1 MLAPDVRTVA
11 MDLLRPPAGYR
22 LDRAALTTYS
32 LDLDVLLALPL
43 AVLAHSE
50 KSVDELLHDPL
61 LLLEAMRQSSG
72 RVHVFVD
79 EGGIAIPP
87 TARALYALLESSV
100 HPVRAPNGG
109 AFHPK
114 VWMIRFLDAEE
125 RPLLRVAVLSRNLTF
140 DRCWDLLLSSEAKP
154 ERRLKPVDS
163 RPLAELLRAL
173 PDMALRK
180 LPEELLASLNVL
192 AEEVGRTPFPSPDG
206 FNDSISFQALG
217 LPAKSRKPWQPGANG
232 NRLLAVAPFVNAT
245 ALSALADAST
255 GPRVLVSRQEALDAL
270 SEACLADWDEVHT
283 LSEHASGETDDD
295 LSHRPSGLHAKA
307 VVIEHGHQAT
317 WHLGSANLTAAAF
330 SGTNVEVIAR
340 LNGPKGR
347 VGSGKGVGIDTF
359 LDGGFRNLCQPYLRT
374 AISPEDERLVASRAA
389 LVDAQRRLLNA
400 DLNIACEPCGKDE
413 WQWALRGQVDIPAG
427 VTVAAWPIT
436 LAEDQAVALELPMLR
451 RLPLTRLTSFV
462 AFRLSVDAA
471 VEDVRFVLFLP
482 AEGIPEG
489 RLNQV
494 LRTLIDTPERFLQFL
509 RALLGGLEGLMDWIG
524 QRNGSGAKTNG
535 HDTWN
540 ATTLLEDLVRVAS
553 RDPKRL
559 EPARRLIEDLRG
571 STEGREIV
579 PDDLHALWM
588 TVDHVVASNTA
599 PASLAQGA
607 DR

>member
-11 MDLLRPPAGYR
+11 MDLLRPPAGYQ

-50 KSVDELLHDPL
+50 KSIDELLHDPL

-72 RVHVFVD
+72 RIHVFVD

-114 VWMIRFLDAEE
+114 VWVIRFLDAED

-140 DRCWDLLLSSEAKP
+140 DRCWDLVLSSESKP

-163 RPLAELLRAL
+163 RPLAELLRAI
-173 PDMALRK
+173 PGMALRK
-180 LPEELLASLNVL
+180 LPKELLVSLDAL

-206 FNDSISFQALG
+206 FNDSIAFQALG
-217 LPAKSRKPWQPGANG
+217 LPASSRKHWRPDTKG
-232 NRLLAVAPFVNAT
+232 NRMLAVAPFVNAT
-245 ALSALADAST
+245 ALGALVDASL

-270 SEACLADWDEVHT
+270 SDACLADWDEIHT

-307 VVIEHGHQAT
+307 IVIEQGHQAT
-317 WHLGSANLTAAAF
+317 WYVGSANLTAAAF
-330 SGTNVEVIAR
+330 SGTNVEVISR
-340 LNGPKGR
+340 LSGPKGR
-347 VGSGKGVGIDTF
+347 AGSGKGVGIDTF
-359 LDGGFRNLCQPYLRT
+359 LEGGFRGLCQPYLRT
-374 AISPEDERLVASRAA
+374 VIAPEDERLVAARAA
-389 LVDAQRRLLNA
+389 LEDAQRRLLGA
-400 DLNIACEPCGKDE
+400 DLHITCEPGGKDE
-413 WQWALRGQVDIPAG
+413 WQWSLRGQVDVPAG
-427 VTVAAWPIT
+427 VTIAAWPIT
-436 LAEDQAVALELPMLR
+436 LAEDQAAALELPMLR

-471 VEDVRFVLFLP
+471 VDDVRLALFLP
-482 AEGIPEG
+482 SEGIPEG

-524 QRNGSGAKTNG
+524 QPNSTGAKSNG
-535 HDTWN
+535 HDTWS
-540 ATTLLEDLVRVAS
+540 ASTLLEDLVRVAS

-559 EPARRLIEDLRG
+559 EPARRLIEDLRE
-571 STEGREIV
+571 SAEGREIV
-579 PDDLHALWM
+579 PDDLHALWT
-588 TVDHVVASNTA
+588 TVDQVVAPGTA
-599 PASLAQGA
+599 TAGQTPGVDQ
-607 DR
+607 